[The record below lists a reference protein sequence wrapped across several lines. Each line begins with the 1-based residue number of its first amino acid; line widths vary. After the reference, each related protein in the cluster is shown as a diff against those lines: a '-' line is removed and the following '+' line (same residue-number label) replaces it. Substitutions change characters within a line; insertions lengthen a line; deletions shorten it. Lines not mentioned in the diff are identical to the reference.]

1 MKKQTPPL
9 PIDQIRKRLGQNI
22 AAARKNKEWMQA
34 ELAEKVGMDPVSLS
48 RIETGNSLPGIER
61 VIEIAAALDV
71 GTMQLLEGVSLNLSD
86 QAQEV
91 ATCMARLSASDRNLV
106 VSLVRQLT
114 ERLAKK

>member
-1 MKKQTPPL
+1 
-9 PIDQIRKRLGQNI
+9 
-22 AAARKNKEWMQA
+22 MQA

-48 RIETGNSLPGIER
+48 RIETGNTLPGFER
-61 VIEIAAALDV
+61 IVEIAAALDV
-71 GTMQLLEGVSLNLSD
+71 GLMQLLEGVSQNLSD

-91 ATCMARLSASDRNLV
+91 ATCMGKLTANDRNLV